1 MLAHNPELLNTHEES
16 TLVRSMNTG
25 NNTGYLQR
33 RDQLVRELRQSDQS
47 EAIGLNKTTSNLF
60 RVRSEDSKRRIDV
73 REFNHVLSVDPGAMV
88 ADVEGMT
95 TYEDLV
101 DATLKYHALPTV
113 VPQLKTITLG
123 GAVSGLGIESSSFK
137 YGLVHETVEEL
148 EVLLGDG
155 SAILCSPTQ
164 NPDLLYGFPNSYGTL
179 GYALRIKVGLV
190 LVKKYVRLVH
200 RCYSDLTRLFAELAA
215 TCAERHFDFVDGV
228 VFNRGESYITTGE
241 FIDYAPY
248 SSDYTYLN
256 IYYRSIRERELDYL
270 TVKDYIWR
278 WDTDWFW
285 CSKVFHAQH
294 PMVRALAGRRFLNSR
309 TYQRIMRMS
318 RKLPLKSH
326 TESVIQ
332 DVDIPIEHAAEFAD
346 FLLREVG
353 ILPIWLCPFK
363 TYDPSARYT
372 LCPVDLQKLYVNFGF
387 WDMLPSAGVDGFYN
401 RKIERMVLHLRGVK
415 GLYSSAYYD
424 EETFWNIYDRESYQA
439 LKKKYDPNRR
449 FRDLYQ
455 KTVLKM

>member
-1 MLAHNPELLNTHEES
+1 
-16 TLVRSMNTG
+16 MNTA
-25 NNTGYLQR
+25 NITAYRQR
-33 RDQLVRELRQSDQS
+33 REKLIRQVREDPGSQ
-47 EAIGLNKTTSNLF
+47 AIGLNKTTSNLF
-60 RVRSEDSKRRIDV
+60 RTRSGDSKRRIDV
-73 REFNHVLSVDPGAMV
+73 REFNHVLSVDPDSLV

-101 DATLKYHALPTV
+101 DATLRHHLLPTV

-148 EVLLGDG
+148 EVLLADG
-155 SAILCSPTQ
+155 SIVQCSPTQ
-164 NPDLLYGFPNSYGTL
+164 NSDLFYGFPNSYGTL
-179 GYALRIKVGLV
+179 GYALRIKVRLV
-190 LVKKYVRLVH
+190 PAKKYVRLVH
-200 RCYSDLTRLFAELAA
+200 RCYSDVTRLFAELAA

-241 FIDYAPY
+241 FVDYAPY
-248 SSDYTYLN
+248 TSDYTYRK
-256 IYYRSIRERELDYL
+256 IYYQSIRKRELDYL
-270 TVKDYIWR
+270 TTKDYIWR

-294 PMVRALAGRRFLNSR
+294 PVVRALAGRRWLNSR
-309 TYQRIMRMS
+309 TYQRIMRLS
-318 RKLPLKSH
+318 RKLPIKSN

-332 DVDIPIEHAAEFAD
+332 DVDIPIEQAPEFAD
-346 FLLREVG
+346 FLLREIG

-363 TYDPSARYT
+363 TYDPDARYA
-372 LCPVDLQKLYVNFGF
+372 LCPVDPNKLYVNFGF

-401 RKIERMVLHLRGVK
+401 RKIERMTLHLRGVK
-415 GLYSSAYYD
+415 GLYSNSYYD
-424 EETFWNIYDRESYQA
+424 EETFWSIYDRESYQA
-439 LKKKYDPNRR
+439 LKKKYDPAGR
-449 FRDLYQ
+449 FRDLYE